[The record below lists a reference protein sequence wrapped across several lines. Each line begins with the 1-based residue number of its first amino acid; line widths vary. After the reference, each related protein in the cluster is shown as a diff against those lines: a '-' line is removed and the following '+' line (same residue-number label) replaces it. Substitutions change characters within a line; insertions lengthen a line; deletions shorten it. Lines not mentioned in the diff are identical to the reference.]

1 MALTLTSTGQ
11 GGMITLK
18 GGSFGGRFTTSVTPP
33 PPPLL
38 LDTYSSAIVAYSL
51 RKLRTAYSGAAI
63 RVRRSSDNTET
74 DIGFV
79 NNALDT
85 ASLLTFCGAGS
96 GFVTTWYDQSG
107 NSKNATETTT
117 ARQPQIVGNSV
128 IFLLNG
134 KPVVSCDTVNPWG
147 RMTAVLNI
155 SQPISVF
162 VLALPNTNAVSFKT
176 VLSAANQANTDAG
189 FEISVDSSIPATRT
203 YLYSGVAI
211 GDSLSRPSYSLIST
225 LSNGNN
231 SYFYHNN
238 NLVASGNAGTNNVGT
253 LFLGRN
259 WNESAVYN
267 TVYQEIVIYN
277 SNQTTN
283 RANINANINSYY
295 SIY

>member
-1 MALTLTSTGQ
+1 
-11 GGMITLK
+11 
-18 GGSFGGRFTTSVTPP
+18 
-33 PPPLL
+33 
-38 LDTYSSAIVAYSL
+38 
-51 RKLRTAYSGAAI
+51 
-63 RVRRSSDNTET
+63 
-74 DIGFV
+74 
-79 NNALDT
+79 
-85 ASLLTFCGAGS
+85 
-96 GFVTTWYDQSG
+96 
-107 NSKNATETTT
+107 
-117 ARQPQIVGNSV
+117 
-128 IFLLNG
+128 
-134 KPVVSCDTVNPWG
+134 
-147 RMTAVLNI
+147 MTAVLNI

-283 RANINANINSYY
+283 RANINADINSYY

>member
-1 MALTLTSTGQ
+1 MALTLASSGQ
-11 GGMITLK
+11 GGVFTLRA
-18 GGSFGGRFTTSVTPP
+18 GSFGGRLQASVTPA

-85 ASLLTFCGAGS
+85 ASLLTFCGAGD

-134 KPVVSCDTVNPWG
+134 KPVVSCSTVDPWG
-147 RMTAVLNI
+147 RMTATLNI

-162 VLALPNTNAVSFKT
+162 VLALPNSNAVSFKII
-176 VLSAANQANTDAG
+176 LSAANQANTDAG

-211 GDSLSRPSYSLIST
+211 GDSVNRPLYSLIST

-231 SYFYHNN
+231 SYFYHND

-259 WNESAVYN
+259 WNQTANYN
-267 TVYQEIVIYN
+267 TGYQEIVIYN